1 MLQNSKNKIL
11 NSNITKKRNS
21 KFNIKALCVPILE
34 FGISLF
40 WNLKIYAVFGN
51 ALLLKTSKIP
61 TPVEIAISATLKIAL
76 KNMKCFPPKK
86 GSQDGKFPSQI
97 GK

>member
-1 MLQNSKNKIL
+1 MNA
-11 NSNITKKRNS
+11 SNIGIWN
-21 KFNIKALCVPILE
+21 LC
-34 FGISLF
+34 FGI
-40 WNLKIYAVFGN
+40 LKTNYAVFGN

-76 KNMKCFPPKK
+76 KKAKCFPPKI
-86 GSQDGKFPSQI
+86 GNQVGRFPSQI